1 MSLDEGVRGSQSGV
15 SRIMT
20 RWHGGSVNLG
30 PQSQAKMP
38 AKLIK
43 SIPGA
48 LMILLQDLRTSEMHR
63 DAWKQD
69 V

>member
-30 PQSQAKMP
+30 PQSQAKMS

-43 SIPGA
+43 SIR
-48 LMILLQDLRTSEMHR
+48 LLVILLQDLRTSEIHR